1 MSTVAQSIYSKMK
14 TAYPGRV
21 HYNHI
26 PQGTDLKSTTGIMII
41 SCISLVGESSKN
53 MNRRYSSIYRVEIIG
68 DKEAYITLVALAAAV
83 RTLMIGHTDSV
94 VYLTDFDSQV
104 EDINDV
110 VEVVRII
117 QDYQVLSQ

>member
-1 MSTVAQSIYSKMK
+1 MSTVAQSIYSRLN

-26 PQGTDLKSTTGIMII
+26 PQGTDLKSTTGIMLV

-53 MNRRYSSIYRVEIIG
+53 MNRRYSSIYRVELIA
-68 DKEAYITLVALAAAV
+68 DKEAYLTLVALAAAV
-83 RTLMIGHTDSV
+83 RTLMIGYTDSV
-94 VYLTDFDSQV
+94 VYLTDWDSQV
-104 EDINDV
+104 EDVNDV

-117 QDYQVLSQ
+117 QDYQVLSE

>member
-1 MSTVAQSIYSKMK
+1 MSTVAQSIYSKLK

-26 PQGTDLKSTTGIMII
+26 PQGTDLKSTTGIIMV

-83 RTLMIGHTDSV
+83 RTLMIGYADSV